1 MISFFPK
8 KIHTNKLFNI
18 IVLNFEKEVLVMMNP
33 DLGSRLRE
41 CRKSSH
47 LSVNY
52 VAECLEKDYGIHYSP
67 KTIYSWENGQNQP
80 SADTLLILCK
90 IYGVSDIL
98 ETLGYEKTGSEVPL
112 LLSSDEK
119 ELIKKYRNNKYFSKA
134 VLKLM
139 EIDE

>member
-1 MISFFPK
+1 
-8 KIHTNKLFNI
+8 
-18 IVLNFEKEVLVMMNP
+18 MMNP

-41 CRKSSH
+41 CRKTSH

-52 VAECLEKDYGIHYSP
+52 VAECMEKDYGIHYSP

-98 ETLGYEKTGSEVPL
+98 ETLGYENTGSEMSI
-112 LLSSDEK
+112 LLSQEEK
-119 ELIKKYRNNKYFSKA
+119 ELIKKYRANRYFCKA
-134 VLKLM
+134 VQKLM